1 MGIAEIRVEATNRQT
16 KLEKIMT
23 ATTLTANVTGYRFA
37 GLDRAAKYAGL
48 TNEVAGTLVMLG
60 AAPFIGLAFV
70 VALPFAGLALI
81 AWLAAK
87 ALLAKRRAVW
97 KRVRNVVLF
106 LAAPFIGLAYAV
118 ALPFVGFGALVWM
131 GLSAALKRPAAA

>member
-1 MGIAEIRVEATNRQT
+1 
-16 KLEKIMT
+16 MT

-37 GLDRAAKYAGL
+37 GLDRAAKYAGV
-48 TNEVAGTLVMLG
+48 TNNAASTVVLLG

-70 VALPFAGLALI
+70 VALPFFGLALF

-87 ALLAKRRAVW
+87 ALLANRRALW
-97 KRVRNVVLF
+97 TRVRNVVLF

-118 ALPFVGFGALVWM
+118 ALPFVGVGALVWIA
-131 GLSAALKRPAAA
+131 LSAALKHPAAA

>member
-1 MGIAEIRVEATNRQT
+1 
-16 KLEKIMT
+16 MT

-37 GLDRAAKYAGL
+37 GLDRATKYAGI
-48 TNEVAGTLVMLG
+48 TNEAARTVVLLG

-70 VALPFAGLALI
+70 VALPFVGLALI

-87 ALLAKRRAVW
+87 ALLANREAVW

-118 ALPFVGFGALVWM
+118 ALPFVGVGALVWI
-131 GLSAALKRPAAA
+131 GLGAAHTRRAAA

>member
-1 MGIAEIRVEATNRQT
+1 MN
-16 KLEKIMT
+16 
-23 ATTLTANVTGYRFA
+23 ATTLTANVTGYRFP
-37 GLDRAAKYAGL
+37 GFDRAAEYAGAA
-48 TNEVAGTLVMLG
+48 NKGAETLVMLA

-87 ALLAKRRAVW
+87 ALLANRKAVW

-118 ALPFVGFGALVWM
+118 ALPFVGLGALLWIGFGA
-131 GLSAALKRPAAA
+131 ARKRPAAA